1 MDLKEPGLYT
11 IFKMNFKDVITYTMV
26 VFAGAVLAMY
36 IDRLI
41 TGATTIDVSTITGLL
56 IFSILSNLLRFIFPK
71 KKISRTQLFIYV
83 GVHLSAIVALGLAV
97 ASLMGWITWGDP
109 IRIIFFIGQIVIVY
123 TVLSV
128 IGTRRT
134 KKLADELN
142 KKLKERYK
150 R

>member
-1 MDLKEPGLYT
+1 MDLKKSVFYISKIDLKGT
-11 IFKMNFKDVITYTMV
+11 IMYTMV

-71 KKISRTQLFIYV
+71 KKLSKAQLFIYM
-83 GVHLSAIVALGLAV
+83 GIHLSAIIALGLAV
-97 ASLMGWITWGDP
+97 ATLMDWITWAEP
-109 IRIIFFIGQIVIVY
+109 IRIIFFITQIVTVY
-123 TVLSV
+123 IVLSV
-128 IGTRRT
+128 INTRRT

-142 KKLKERYK
+142 EKLKERYK

>member
-1 MDLKEPGLYT
+1 MDLKKSVFYISKIDLKGT
-11 IFKMNFKDVITYTMV
+11 IMYTMV

-71 KKISRTQLFIYV
+71 KKLSRTQLFICM
-83 GVHLSAIVALGLAV
+83 GIHLSAIIALGLAV
-97 ASLMGWITWGDP
+97 ATLMDWITWAEP
-109 IRIIFFIGQIVIVY
+109 IRIIFFITQIATVY
-123 TVLSV
+123 IVLSV
-128 IGTRRT
+128 INTRRT

-142 KKLKERYK
+142 EKLKERYK